1 MGQPSEAG
9 ASLGCEWILRGSQG
23 GREPGRDKP
32 LAHGLRA
39 GQRLRGRAQES
50 EDSKWVQEARGSLT
64 HSSGQ
69 PKGHRLQRGL
79 SHNLKHPGGGGRRKG
94 WVLRDVVEK
103 GSLLTAPGKGQV
115 GTARGQASHI
125 PRLVRLGLVTRGQR
139 RGPCRWP
146 RRMMTQGREQWSGK
160 LRGVAKAGNPSSPT
174 PQPPQEQGSGQRSG
188 GVT

>member
-79 SHNLKHPGGGGRRKG
+79 SHNLKHPGGGAQERMGAKGRCGEGLPADRPREGAGGDGARTGFPHPEAGAAGAGHTWAEKRPMQVAQENDDTGTGTVVRQVAWGGQSRK
-94 WVLRDVVEK
+94 
-103 GSLLTAPGKGQV
+103 SQF
-115 GTARGQASHI
+115 SY
-125 PRLVRLGLVTRGQR
+125 
-139 RGPCRWP
+139 
-146 RRMMTQGREQWSGK
+146 S
-160 LRGVAKAGNPSSPT
+160 
-174 PQPPQEQGSGQRSG
+174 QPPQEQGSGQRSG